1 MKLNEG
7 GQLFLGSKD
16 TNVYLIDIVKGKLCI
31 VYEGHWSKVNLIC
44 SIPSRDIL
52 VTASESNLK
61 VWDLQYYECIKN
73 MNEHINQVIYCRVSS
88 KNENNIITISQTSEF
103 KSWNFTTG

>member
-1 MKLNEG
+1 
-7 GQLFLGSKD
+7 
-16 TNVYLIDIVKGKLCI
+16 
-31 VYEGHWSKVNLIC
+31 
-44 SIPSRDIL
+44 
-52 VTASESNLK
+52 LK